1 MLKLILVRHSSP
13 EIVPAVPAD
22 QWLLSEAGRLRCKP
36 LAEKLKA
43 HQPDLIV
50 TSTETKAVE
59 TAQIVAQLLHKP
71 VETAEGLHEHDRS
84 NVRWLERD
92 QFEAA
97 VVALLEKPETL
108 VLGNETGDQA
118 HHRFAEAITNVLGQ
132 HPGGNVAVVTH
143 GTVLAL
149 YISRATGLEPFALWK
164 RLGMPSLV
172 VLSLPVLELLTVV
185 ESV

>member
-1 MLKLILVRHSSP
+1 
-13 EIVPAVPAD
+13 
-22 QWLLSEAGRLRCKP
+22 
-36 LAEKLKA
+36 LASIRDGA
-43 HQPDLIV
+43 P
-50 TSTETKAVE
+50 
-59 TAQIVAQLLHKP
+59 AQLLHKP

-97 VVALLEKPETL
+97 IAALLEKPETL

-118 HHRFAEAITNVLGQ
+118 HHRFAEAISNVLGQ

-149 YISRATGLEPFALWK
+149 YVSRATGLEPFALWK
-164 RLGMPSLV
+164 RLGMPSFV
-172 VLSLPVLELLTVV
+172 VLSLPDLELLTVI